1 MRIMSFLLAFGIA
14 PLSLVG
20 DTAKFVAFVVDD
32 DTGNPIW
39 GATVRANFSEEIGM
53 RAWTAAPCPDVA
65 VRQSGQDGRCRL
77 QGKTNCGR
85 VCCWVVEPP
94 DGYYAGRGWGH
105 TYSGKNLLGVWQP
118 DNLVATIRLQRVERP
133 IPLMVKSVEWR
144 NRESGLHG
152 LQGTNAVMRFDMM
165 RGDWLPPYG
174 HGERSDLE
182 IASEIRITGKERR
195 YRHSTRS
202 MGDVVFYD
210 LVQTVCPADAADCL
224 SESHPSPSSG
234 IMIRTGNDSGVGGRA
249 VRLIGKRKRIERT
262 GNWECEYTKDYDPDR
277 CYTFR
282 IRTRRD
288 GDGNL
293 VEAYHGKIYG
303 DFMFSGDLER
313 GVTEIRFL
321 YYLNPTPLDRNL
333 EWDMRNNLCPDPGSL
348 GERRP

>member
-1 MRIMSFLLAFGIA
+1 
-14 PLSLVG
+14 
-20 DTAKFVAFVVDD
+20 
-32 DTGNPIW
+32 
-39 GATVRANFSEEIGM
+39 M
-53 RAWTAAPCPDVA
+53 RAWTAAPRPDVA

-133 IPLMVKSVEWR
+133 IPLMVKRVEWR
-144 NRESGLHG
+144 NWENGLRG
-152 LQGTNAVMRFDMM
+152 QQGTNAVMRFDMVM
-165 RGDWLPPYG
+165 GDWLPPYG
-174 HGERSDLE
+174 HGEIADLT
-182 IASEIRITGKERR
+182 IASKVTVTGTGRLRKT
-195 YRHSTRS
+195 YPGFGWTS
-202 MGDVVFYD
+202 MDFYEVRNDVA
-210 LVQTVCPADAADCL
+210 LSGMDAI
-224 SESHPSPSSG
+224 SEVPVDSRSG
-234 IMIRTGNDSGVGGRA
+234 IKVRKVVSEPQGSVVSRTFKTRQVFERN
-249 VRLIGKRKRIERT
+249 GKDWYAERVT
-262 GNWECEYTKDYDPDR
+262 DHDPDR

-293 VEAYHGKIYG
+293 VEAYYGKIYG
-303 DFMFSGDLER
+303 DFSFSGDLER

-321 YYLNPTPLDRNL
+321 YYLNPVSLDRNL
-333 EWDMRNNLCPDPGSL
+333 EWDMRNNLCPEPGSL